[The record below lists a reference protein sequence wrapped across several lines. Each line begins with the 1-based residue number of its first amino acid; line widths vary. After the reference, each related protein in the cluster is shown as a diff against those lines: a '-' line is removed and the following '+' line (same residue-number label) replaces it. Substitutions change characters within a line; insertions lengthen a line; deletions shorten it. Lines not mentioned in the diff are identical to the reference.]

1 MQQEL
6 REMLNPNE
14 TVLYEGKPNKKCFI
28 FESIFNPL
36 LPVAIVW
43 GIIDFGL
50 LTGEVVGGIN
60 DGDFFMLPFMLL
72 HLFPVW
78 LYLAGVI
85 FSVKKYNNTEYVI
98 TNMAIYVSGGVFTRS
113 ITTKSFADM
122 SNITLHRG
130 VFARIFNVG
139 DVIASTGQTDK
150 NGNDISVSL
159 DSIADYNRIYHLVK
173 KLQID
178 VYSDVMYPNAK
189 RPEDNRGYNTEYK
202 M

>member
-60 DGDFFMLPFMLL
+60 DGDFVMIPFMLL

-98 TNMAIYVSGGVFTRS
+98 TDMAIYVSGGIFARNIS
-113 ITTKSFADM
+113 TKSFA
-122 SNITLHRG
+122 
-130 VFARIFNVG
+130 
-139 DVIASTGQTDK
+139 
-150 NGNDISVSL
+150 
-159 DSIADYNRIYHLVK
+159 
-173 KLQID
+173 
-178 VYSDVMYPNAK
+178 
-189 RPEDNRGYNTEYK
+189 
-202 M
+202 